1 MLFLIMFRIIK
12 KVGVFVLLINKKMI
26 SKNYKSNDIFN
37 VVIKSNFKK
46 NGYLKYGEL
55 IIPGKSKQEILV
67 STYICHPSMA
77 NNELSGPIVS
87 MLIDNYYKKLKKT
100 IRFLFIPET
109 IGSLTY
115 LSHKLIYLK
124 EML

>member
-1 MLFLIMFRIIK
+1 MDTDQNF
-12 KVGVFVLLINKKMI
+12 
-26 SKNYKSNDIFN
+26 
-37 VVIKSNFKK
+37 FKK

-87 MLIDNYYKKLKKT
+87 MLLIDNYLKKKLKKT
-100 IRFLFIPET
+100 IRFLFVPET

-115 LSHKLIYLK
+115 LSHKLTYLK
-124 EML
+124 RRVR